1 MTYAL
6 ALIEQ
11 KKDGFVARAQS
22 SGRDLVHCV
31 DGLSGC
37 SVLLALKFWRERGR
51 GFFVFGGVGE
61 SGRELGFWSC
71 CNQRDGVEGRAAGR
85 SRAWDGSSACVARR

>member
-1 MTYAL
+1 L
-6 ALIEQ
+6 S
-11 KKDGFVARAQS
+11 KKEGFVVRAQS
-22 SGRDLVHCV
+22 SGWDLVHCV
-31 DGLSGC
+31 DDLNGC

-51 GFFVFGGVGE
+51 VLVVARKGWFFFGGVGE
-61 SGRELGFWSC
+61 SGRELGFLSC

>member
-1 MTYAL
+1 M
-6 ALIEQ
+6 
-11 KKDGFVARAQS
+11 
-22 SGRDLVHCV
+22 
-31 DGLSGC
+31 
-37 SVLLALKFWRERGR
+37 ERKGI
-51 GFFVFGGVGE
+51 FCFGGVGE

>member
-1 MTYAL
+1 L
-6 ALIEQ
+6 S
-11 KKDGFVARAQS
+11 KKDGFVVRAQS
-22 SGRDLVHCV
+22 SGRDLVHCL

-51 GFFVFGGVGE
+51 VLVVERKGIFVFGGVGE